1 MALWDPVAAGNA
13 AIYLRLEANDL
24 MEIRNA
30 PFDGRTAV
38 WVPYAE
44 TGYTKGK
51 KTGEAGGKVQV
62 ERLCDGKAKEYKPEQ
77 VEPQNPSKY
86 ELIEDLANMTYLSE
100 ASVVNNL
107 SERYIRFLI
116 YTYSGK
122 KTVFVYVFIALL

>member
-13 AIYLRLEANDL
+13 AIYLRLPDTDL
-24 MEIRNA
+24 LEIRNA

-62 ERLCDGKAKEYKPEQ
+62 ERLIDGKAKAGIHGHC
-77 VEPQNPSKY
+77 PSDS
-86 ELIEDLANMTYLSE
+86 LGP
-100 ASVVNNL
+100 
-107 SERYIRFLI
+107 
-116 YTYSGK
+116 YSGR
-122 KTVFVYVFIALL
+122 VR

>member
-13 AIYLRLEANDL
+13 AIYLRLPDTEL
-24 MEIRNA
+24 IEIRNA

-62 ERLCDGKAKEYKPEQ
+62 ERLCDGKAKAGFHGPFIFGPWAYFQE
-77 VEPQNPSKY
+77 
-86 ELIEDLANMTYLSE
+86 
-100 ASVVNNL
+100 
-107 SERYIRFLI
+107 IR
-116 YTYSGK
+116 
-122 KTVFVYVFIALL
+122 